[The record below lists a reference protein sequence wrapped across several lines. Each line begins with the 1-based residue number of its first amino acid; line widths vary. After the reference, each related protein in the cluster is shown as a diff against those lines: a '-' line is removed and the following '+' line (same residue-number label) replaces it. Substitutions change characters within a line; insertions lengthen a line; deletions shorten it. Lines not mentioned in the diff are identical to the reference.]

1 MRFLYKI
8 SLRNR
13 VILLISIAALA
24 VVVSGIIPVYSMK
37 TEMMDDRKHEVQNVV
52 ETAFGI
58 ITYYHERQRAGA
70 MTQEAAQAQAMEQI
84 KSLRYGHEDYFWIND
99 FTPTMV
105 MHPFKPEMNG
115 TSLAN
120 FADPTGNKLFVA
132 MVDIVRQQGA
142 GFVHYMWPK
151 PGAAKPVPKVTFVKG
166 FTPWQWIIGSGIY
179 VDDVDA
185 SFFSNLIFLLEDL
198 LVVAIILLSTSTMI
212 ARSILKQLGA
222 EIVPL
227 LDSVTSLAAG
237 NMTVRVHTAKGR
249 SEEGIG
255 RAIND
260 LADSLNEVMQVI
272 ALHSGSIS
280 ACAGELVKIRNL
292 VVSDANTSSQI
303 GQEVSQHNEL
313 LTREIISITEKIG
326 LISGNIQAVSGA
338 AYQVSGNVSTIAS
351 GAEEASAN
359 ISTMAAAAEQIT
371 ANLAGVN
378 QSLSLVDQSVQ
389 DVAASIHDMSK
400 ALGGVSDL
408 CEGASLESG
417 KAKELAEQTQSIM
430 ERLSQS
436 AKEIGQV
443 VEVINNIAEQT
454 NMLALNASIEAAGAG
469 ESGKGFAVVANE
481 VKELA
486 RQTAQATHMISDKI
500 HGIQANT
507 REAAFAN
514 SEIGKAI
521 SRINQSN
528 VEITLSVEQQ
538 NRTVHTI
545 SDAINTVAQSAAS
558 VTQNAS
564 ELNFAAQEVA
574 RSAQEAALGTAEVA
588 RTASEV
594 ASGAES
600 VARES
605 SAAEEMSKAIRSS
618 AEATEAA
625 SKTVQEKMQ
634 EATKISHQALGSAMQ
649 FQRMGAVLQD
659 MTGALFASH
668 MEMNT
673 GAPLFPMRQIKGDFL
688 VTQALLEQII
698 QGRTPP
704 DLKALTETSE
714 TPLGQWLKT
723 PQAQDFQPKHLVEEV
738 KNLLNKLHEHAR
750 QAITIM
756 AEQGWEGRDAADQK
770 LQQFLASRK
779 EIFTLL
785 NKIYLAN
792 FASND
797 NRRTF
802 FPWSHE
808 LETSVRFVDDDHRKL
823 VDMVNDLHQAMKDE
837 EGSTKVGAIIDGF
850 VTYAETHFTREI
862 AMLRDHGY
870 PDLKNH
876 GEKHVLLVNKLKE
889 LSNRYTH
896 GEFTVVMDL
905 LALAKDWLVGHIMH
919 TDMLYV
925 DHVKQRGQ
933 T

>member
-1 MRFLYKI
+1 MNVLYRI

-13 VILLISIAALA
+13 IIFLIVIAILA
-24 VVVSGIIPVYSMK
+24 VVISGVIPVYSLK
-37 TEMMDDRKHEVQNVV
+37 NEMLSDREHEVKNVV

-58 ITYYHERQRAGA
+58 LSFYHERQRTGA
-70 MTQEAAQAQAMEQI
+70 LTLEAAQAQAKEQI
-84 KSLRYGHEDYFWIND
+84 KALRYGHEDYFWIND
-99 FTPTMV
+99 FTPSMV
-105 MHPFKPEMNG
+105 MHPFKPELNG

-120 FADPTGNKLFVA
+120 FTDPSNNKPFIT
-132 MVDIVRQQGA
+132 MVDTVRQHGE
-142 GFVHYMWPK
+142 GFVRYLWPR
-151 PGAAKPVPKVTFVKG
+151 PGADQPVPKLTFVKG

-185 SFFSNLIFLLEDL
+185 AFRSNLIFLLDNI
-198 LVVAIILLSTSTMI
+198 LVVAFILALASFLI

-222 EIVPL
+222 EVVPL
-227 LDSVTSLAAG
+227 LESVTRLAAG
-237 NMTVRVHTAKGR
+237 NMTARVHTAKGPSR
-249 SEEGIG
+249 EGVG
-255 RAIND
+255 GAVND

-292 VVSDANTSSQI
+292 VVADANSSDQI
-303 GQEVSQHNEL
+303 GQEVSRHNEL
-313 LTREIISITEKIG
+313 LSREIIAITEKIG
-326 LISGNIQAVSGA
+326 LIGGNIQAVSGA
-338 AYQVSGNVSTIAS
+338 AYEVSGNVSTIAS
-351 GAEEASAN
+351 GAEQASAN
-359 ISTMAAAAEQIT
+359 ISTMAAAAEEIT

-378 QSLSLVDQSVQ
+378 QSLSQVDQSVQ

-408 CEGASLESG
+408 CEGASQESG
-417 KAKELAEQTQSIM
+417 KAKELAEQTQAIM

-507 REAAFAN
+507 REAAYAN

-545 SDAINTVAQSAAS
+545 SDAINTVAESAAS

-605 SAAEEMSKAIRSS
+605 SSAEEMSKAIRSS
-618 AEATEAA
+618 AEATETA
-625 SKTVQEKMQ
+625 SKTVQEKMNA
-634 EATKISHQALGSAMQ
+634 ATKIAQQALGSAMQ

-673 GAPLFPMRQIKGDFL
+673 GTPLFHMRQIKGDLL

-698 QGRTPP
+698 QGRTPA
-704 DLKALTETSE
+704 DQKALPKMIES
-714 TPLGQWLKT
+714 PLGQWLQS
-723 PQAQDFQPKHLVEEV
+723 PQAQEFQPRHLVNDV
-738 KNLLNKLHEHAR
+738 KSVFDKLHDHAR

-756 AEQGWEGRDAADQK
+756 AEQGWDGRDLASQM
-770 LQQFLASRK
+770 LQQFLTSRK
-779 EIFTLL
+779 ELFTLL
-785 NKIYLAN
+785 NRMYLAN
-792 FASND
+792 SGHKD
-797 NRRTF
+797 QRRIF
-802 FPWSHE
+802 FQWNKE
-808 LETSVRFVDDDHRKL
+808 LETNIQFVDDDHRKL
-823 VDMVNDLHQAMKDE
+823 VDMVNTLHQAMKDE
-837 EGSTKVGAIIDGF
+837 EGSTKVAAIIDGF
-850 VTYAETHFTREI
+850 VSYAETHFSREI
-862 AMLRDHGY
+862 NMLREHGY
-870 PDLKNH
+870 PDVNNH
-876 GEKHVLLVNKLKE
+876 GNKHDLLVNELKT
-889 LSNRYTH
+889 LASRYTQ